1 MRTMRRILTVGAAML
16 GAAPRWRIV
25 AGAAIYLGAA
35 LQLCH
40 RLL

>member
-1 MRTMRRILTVGAAML
+1 MRMMRKILTVGAAMFDAL
-16 GAAPRWRIV
+16 PRWRIV
-25 AGAAIYLGAA
+25 AGAVIYLGAA